1 MDEMFLIAAYR
12 SRQAV
17 MRLDQSLRRAGV
29 KTDIVSTP
37 KAVAIGCGLSVR
49 FDEGD
54 LHRVRPIVNQENTS
68 TFLGFYR
75 VIHTGGRVLV
85 SAVRF

>member
-17 MRLDQSLRRAGV
+17 LRLDQSLRRNGIRAE
-29 KTDIVSTP
+29 IVSTP

-54 LHRVRPIVNQENTS
+54 LPRVRTLVQQENTS

-75 VIHTGGRVLV
+75 VIHAMGRVTV
-85 SAVRF
+85 SAVR